1 MTLVPQCLI
10 ADARSTKFEFYLL
23 EPASMSES
31 EQAYG
36 LNVQSHCH
44 GGFGQWSGPT
54 LTQIASAMGH
64 F

>member
-10 ADARSTKFEFYLL
+10 ADARSTKFEFYFL

-44 GGFGQWSGPT
+44 GALGCGRV
-54 LTQIASAMGH
+54 LLLRR
-64 F
+64 